1 MNETKK
7 ELKKQLFELRLAQA
21 FYIAEHKEDSEEI
34 VKDIKVLKK
43 KYARVLLNEK
53 MGGKENDKH

>member
-7 ELKKQLFELRLAQA
+7 ELKRQLFELRLAQA

-34 VKDIKVLKK
+34 VKDIKILKK

>member
-7 ELKKQLFELRLAQA
+7 ELKRQLFELRLAQA
-21 FYIAEHKEDSEEI
+21 FYISEHKEDSEEI
-34 VKDIKVLKK
+34 VKNIKVLKK